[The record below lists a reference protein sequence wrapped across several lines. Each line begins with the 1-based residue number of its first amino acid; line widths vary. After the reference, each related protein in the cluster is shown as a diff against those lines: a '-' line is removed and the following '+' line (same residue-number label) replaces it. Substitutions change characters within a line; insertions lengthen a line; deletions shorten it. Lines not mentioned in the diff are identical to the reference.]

1 MTPDNQRMKS
11 GQEQVVP
18 GGRFHAWVLSQLPT
32 PPARI
37 LEVGCGN
44 GRLARALNRAG
55 YDVVAVDPR
64 APNGRIFR
72 RCRVEDLEEALRF
85 DVAVAGL
92 ALHHVESLSVALDK
106 VSNLLRARGRIVVYE
121 FAWDQFDKKTALSFW
136 MRRAA
141 LSPRMRRHFGGRSPA
156 VSLNKWRQ
164 TFRGLHTYRQMRR
177 ELDRRFIERLFA
189 WTPYLHEYPG
199 GIFSEPLER
208 RLIEAG
214 AIRPLG
220 FRYVGRLRQ

>member
-1 MTPDNQRMKS
+1 MTPDNHRVKVEHQH
-11 GQEQVVP
+11 VVP
-18 GGRFHAWVLSQLPT
+18 GGRFHQWVRSQLPA
-32 PPARI
+32 PPARL
-37 LEVGCGN
+37 LEVGCGS

-64 APNGRIFR
+64 APDGRIFR
-72 RCRVEDLEEALRF
+72 RCRIEDLDEAPRF

-92 ALHHVESLSVALDK
+92 ALHHVGSLAVVLNK
-106 VSNLLRARGRIVVYE
+106 VSSLLRARGRIIVYE
-121 FAWDQFDKKTALSFW
+121 FAWDQFDGKTAEWFW

-156 VSLNKWRQ
+156 VSLNKWQR
-164 TFRGLHTYRQMRR
+164 TFRDLHTYRQMRR
-177 ELDRRFIERLFA
+177 GLDRRFTAGFFA

-199 GIFSEPLER
+199 GICTEPYER

-220 FRYVGRLRQ
+220 FRYIGRRRP